1 MRYNRLEMRLINS
14 GLSMPVP
21 TFDQL
26 MLPLLQFAGDN
37 QPHHIGEAVDV
48 LADYC
53 HLTHEE
59 RNELLP
65 SGNRRRFDD
74 RVQWAKTYL
83 KKAGLL
89 QSTGRG
95 VFQITE
101 RGLKVLNTNPDDI
114 DRAFLRQFPEFL
126 DFVASAPGKDDYLV
140 ETVETPR
147 VLIHSMYQNLLVD
160 LAEELLDYVLSSSP
174 EFFEKLVIDLLI
186 AMGYGSA
193 LENPAKQLGK
203 SGDGGIDGCIQE
215 DKLGLDMIYIQ
226 AKRWARDNTVGRPVI
241 QGFVGS
247 LMGAG
252 AHKGV
257 FITTS
262 RFSREAIDY
271 AKSIPNLKIILIDGS
286 QLTQLM
292 IEHDVGVSVEK
303 TYVIKRVDSDYFE
316 GD

>member
-1 MRYNRLEMRLINS
+1 
-14 GLSMPVP
+14 
-21 TFDQL
+21 

-37 QPHHIGEAVDV
+37 QEHHISDAVDV
-48 LADYC
+48 LADYL
-53 HLTHEE
+53 HLTQEE
-59 RNELLP
+59 RGELLP
-65 SGNRRRFDD
+65 SGSRKRFDD

-83 KKAGLL
+83 QKAMLL

-95 VFQITE
+95 RFQITE
-101 RGLKVLNTNPDDI
+101 RGLKVLNANPDSV
-114 DRAFLRQFPEFL
+114 DRTYLKQFPEFQA
-126 DFVASAPGKDDYLV
+126 FITPAPGKDDYFV
-140 ETVETPR
+140 ESVETPR

-174 EFFEKLVIDLLI
+174 AFFEKLVIDLLL
-186 AMGYGSA
+186 AMGYGST
-193 LENPAKQLGK
+193 LENPGKQLGR
-203 SGDGGIDGCIQE
+203 SGDGGVDGYIQE

-226 AKRWARDNTVGRPVI
+226 AKRWARDNVVGRPVI

-252 AHKGV
+252 AQKGV

-262 RFSREAIDY
+262 RFTREAVDY
-271 AKSIPNLKIILIDGS
+271 AHSIQNLKIILIDGS

-303 TYVIKRVDSDYFE
+303 VYVIKRVDSDYFE
-316 GD
+316 GE